1 MDAILEKMASFEEM
15 FLQLKNKQEEYESS
29 SKINSNESDTAS
41 PVVVVSGS
49 PELKEM
55 HKMLT
60 GLETSLKDLTAL
72 VKRTDDRLD
81 DLEQYGRR
89 NCLIIHGNRRVPGE
103 RNNFLRYVLNILN
116 KLHLP
121 YPVTPADIDIAHVLP
136 TKKDRVPIIIKFV
149 RRMVRNDVYAQK
161 RNLKG
166 TGMAMTESLTSRRLQ
181 IVEKA
186 KASFGFRNVWTAN
199 GTIYVT
205 HNNKRKW
212 G

>member
-1 MDAILEKMASFEEM
+1 MEAIMEKMASFEEM
-15 FLQLKNKQEEYESS
+15 FLQLKNKQDEYESGNAN
-29 SKINSNESDTAS
+29 SKNNDAAS
-41 PVVVVSGS
+41 PAFAVITGS

-55 HKMLT
+55 RKMLN
-60 GLETSLKDLTAL
+60 GLEISLKDLTAL

-89 NCLIIHGNRRVPGE
+89 NCLIVHGSRRVPGD
-103 RNNFLRYVLNILN
+103 RNSFLHYVLNILN

-149 RRMVRNDVYAQK
+149 RRGQRNDAHGQK

-166 TGMAMTESLTSRRLQ
+166 TGMSMTESLTSRRLQ
-181 IVEKA
+181 IVERRPKLLLD
-186 KASFGFRNVWTAN
+186 S
-199 GTIYVT
+199 GTPGPQMEPSL
-205 HNNKRKW
+205 RDPQ
-212 G
+212 